1 MALIVRTERFDR
13 CQEQLRKGDAR
24 AASAAR
30 NAEEI
35 IASLIEDGGG
45 MANVANKLTWH
56 GEARLEKGL
65 KFDLGAGYRLISARH
80 GRIMLFL
87 FSGTHDECDRWLENN
102 RGRRFFVDADMDG
115 LDEQKEAGVEMSVDP
130 DDEAEELDEYEQFIQ
145 EKITQKDLRRIFGGF
160 YESR

>member
-24 AASAAR
+24 AIAAAR

-35 IASLIEDGGG
+35 ITNLIEDGGG
-45 MANVANKLTWH
+45 MATVSNKLTWY
-56 GEARLEKGL
+56 GEARLDKAL

-80 GRIMLFL
+80 GKALLFL

-102 RGRRFFVDADMDG
+102 RGKHFSVD
-115 LDEQKEAGVEMSVDP
+115 LDCLQEQKQAGGETAADP
-130 DDEAEELDEYEQFIQ
+130 FDDSEGQDEYEQSIRG
-145 EKITQKDLRRIFGGF
+145 KITQKDLRMIFSGF
-160 YESR
+160 YENQ